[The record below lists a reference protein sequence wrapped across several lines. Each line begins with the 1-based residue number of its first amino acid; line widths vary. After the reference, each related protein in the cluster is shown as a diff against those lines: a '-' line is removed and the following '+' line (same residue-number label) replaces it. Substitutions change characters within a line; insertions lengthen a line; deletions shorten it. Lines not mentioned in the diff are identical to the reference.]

1 MPKIQPRSSTEA
13 LDMTLPQGR
22 KKISGRCS
30 PNLVPKELLPRWIRG
45 VPQNKA
51 PEGGS
56 FMTNGRETLRKGYR
70 IPQRQLIWE
79 I

>member
-22 KKISGRCS
+22 KISGRCS
-30 PNLVPKELLPRWIRG
+30 PNLVPKDPRWIRG
-45 VPQNKA
+45 IPQNKA

-56 FMTNGRETLRKGYR
+56 FMTDGRETLR
-70 IPQRQLIWE
+70 
-79 I
+79 